1 MTDDDLLRETD
12 YTSYCD
18 SCRDPH
24 ITPADDL
31 VECRR
36 QNGHADT
43 HATRAGLRAIRW
55 NTGWRDAPLLG

>member
-1 MTDDDLLRETD
+1 MTDDELLLEID
-12 YTSYCD
+12 YTGYDS

-36 QNGHADT
+36 LRGHDDDT
-43 HATRAGLRAIRW
+43 HCTRAGTNAIRW
-55 NTGWRDAPLLG
+55 GADAEPLAA